1 MCSQGEYTSYS
12 AVAINCEEM
21 SWRCQAL
28 HLSKSSLWLAR
39 LLSCVCVCAFFW
51 GISATFLPSATR
63 WSCLPAYL
71 FIKEQLAAKPT

>member
-39 LLSCVCVCAFFW
+39 LLSCVCVYLLLGHLSDLSSFCHQMEL
-51 GISATFLPSATR
+51 SPSL
-63 WSCLPAYL
+63 SVY
-71 FIKEQLAAKPT
+71 